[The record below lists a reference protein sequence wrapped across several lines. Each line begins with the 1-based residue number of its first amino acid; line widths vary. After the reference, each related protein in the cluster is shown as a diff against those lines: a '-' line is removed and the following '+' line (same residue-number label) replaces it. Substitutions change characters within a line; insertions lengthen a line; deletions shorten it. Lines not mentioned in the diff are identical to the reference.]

1 MLTHAILMDFPF
13 RIHTNSKEY
22 GFGQSLLHEGQLVF
36 HTPPYSLQPVSLQ
49 ECHESYGKANIRIAR
64 PDVDQK
70 SPLVQHKTES
80 PHSTAT
86 GVAAAAEK
94 PYPKIKA
101 KEMGSPATLERKN
114 RRFSYGNSRATINSH
129 EVPYA
134 RLLDS
139 PSRIAKGKDA
149 IDPKI
154 SPTPSA
160 RQLQQQQPLHQ
171 DASLNT
177 PKSLRIP
184 TPKTSSSDSKLT
196 VEYNC
201 PESMEPVS
209 FERPVFFGEY
219 FVSN

>member
-1 MLTHAILMDFPF
+1 MIQTFSQI

-49 ECHESYGKANIRIAR
+49 ECHESFGKANIRIAR

-80 PHSTAT
+80 PHTTTT
-86 GVAAAAEK
+86 GVAAAVEK
-94 PYPKIKA
+94 PHPKMKA

-139 PSRIAKGKDA
+139 PSRIGKGKDA

-160 RQLQQQQPLHQ
+160 RQLQQQQLHQ
-171 DASLNT
+171 DASLST

-201 PESMEPVS
+201 PESNEPVS
-209 FERPVFFGEY
+209 GDIFFCAGE
-219 FVSN
+219 FS